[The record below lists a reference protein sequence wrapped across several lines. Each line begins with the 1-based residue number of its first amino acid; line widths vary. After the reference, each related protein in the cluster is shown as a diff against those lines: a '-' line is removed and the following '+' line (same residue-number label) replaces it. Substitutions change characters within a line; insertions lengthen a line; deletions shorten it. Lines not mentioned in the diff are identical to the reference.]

1 MINKKLKI
9 YPENAKPYV
18 IELSGETEKKT
29 PLLYDIAI
37 KNDGLSKIPES
48 EGEFHRKV
56 IISTNVNESSL
67 TFGDPILHVIDGGL
81 EFNNYY
87 DAENYCFKLGKMFVL
102 KPNIKQ
108 RCGRTGRTN
117 AGDCHHI
124 YSEKQYDKEFSDYP
138 APSILT
144 EDITKDLLGLI
155 CLKHI
160 GSVSKLHK
168 FLSTMIEP
176 FDHYKK
182 QVERGLEN
190 LSEHN
195 MINQQGDLTII
206 GNICSQFG
214 KIDHK
219 INKMILGGYYLGC
232 MPECIT
238 SWSNTN

>member
-1 MINKKLKI
+1 
-9 YPENAKPYV
+9 
-18 IELSGETEKKT
+18 
-29 PLLYDIAI
+29 
-37 KNDGLSKIPES
+37 
-48 EGEFHRKV
+48 
-56 IISTNVNESSL
+56 
-67 TFGDPILHVIDGGL
+67 
-81 EFNNYY
+81 
-87 DAENYCFKLGKMFVL
+87 
-102 KPNIKQ
+102 
-108 RCGRTGRTN
+108 
-117 AGDCHHI
+117 CHHI
-124 YSEKQYDKEFSDYP
+124 YSEKQYDKEFNDYP

-219 INKMILGGYYLGC
+219 IAKMILGGYYLGC
-232 MPECIT
+232 MPECIALGAIL
-238 SWSNTN
+238 SNVNKLDDLIQKNNLDGTLKIFRHESGDHLTLLNIFMKWNYHKNQNAFAKENGLNSKILHYINNTYKEIQKTIVDRLQEEIVELELFRVI